1 MRCKGAILLLVKPA
15 FGLLNKI
22 QAFVN
27 QLTPWQVALLPDYP
41 AIFAT
46 ENQRQL

>member
-15 FGLLNKI
+15 FRLLNKI

-27 QLTPWQVALLPDYP
+27 QLTANQVALLPDYP
-41 AIFAT
+41 TIFAT